1 VYLYSIAK
9 SFNLLTSFLILFR
22 GVHDLKIGFYK
33 TTKVK
38 TKQKAY
44 GLCRYENPRIFYPVL
59 FIAKRYKQLSLTKL
73 FKMLIFDLILEL
85 LSSSA
90 TDSDIDDKKP
100 LKEKIFGFTF
110 LLISI
115 LSLIYIISK
124 LKEINN
130 LNNTLEYMTIGL
142 ISSILFSVFLFFI
155 MVKTKI
161 IKQIDINSFIAIICG
176 LITSMF
182 VVFIIANNFFNFI

>member
-1 VYLYSIAK
+1 
-9 SFNLLTSFLILFR
+9 
-22 GVHDLKIGFYK
+22 
-33 TTKVK
+33 
-38 TKQKAY
+38 
-44 GLCRYENPRIFYPVL
+44 
-59 FIAKRYKQLSLTKL
+59 
-73 FKMLIFDLILEL
+73 MLIFDLILEL